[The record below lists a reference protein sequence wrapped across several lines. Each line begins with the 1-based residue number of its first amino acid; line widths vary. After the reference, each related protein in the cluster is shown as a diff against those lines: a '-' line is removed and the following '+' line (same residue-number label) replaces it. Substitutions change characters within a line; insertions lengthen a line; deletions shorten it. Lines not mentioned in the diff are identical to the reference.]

1 MCAST
6 SCKAS
11 LASPARLKAC
21 PEHAHNS
28 WHQPPSRLHSLKEHL
43 CCNVAICSFCVSG
56 ESVSVMYCFES
67 KPTGEFP
74 CNGMD
79 CTMFDFPPCLL
90 PPAPCLPP
98 AAPPIAMQ
106 VAACICR
113 LANSSSSIYSICSEF
128 EYLFVETSNVC
139 SQTSRGLSSVSTKSY
154 AGGRQCTVTSG

>member
-11 LASPARLKAC
+11 LASPAREKAC

-28 WHQPPSRLHSLKEHL
+28 WHQNPSRLHSLKDIY
-43 CCNVAICSFCVSG
+43 VAMSPFAVSASQ
-56 ESVSVMYCFES
+56 ERVFVMYCFES
-67 KPTGEFP
+67 TPTGEFP

-113 LANSSSSIYSICSEF
+113 LANSSCSIYSICSEF
-128 EYLFVETSNVC
+128 GYLFVETSNVC
-139 SQTSRGLSSVSTKSY
+139 SQTFRGFSTVSTKSY
-154 AGGRQCTVTSG
+154 AGRRQCTVTSG